1 MIFPVRES
9 LLRVGIVSHS
19 EARGRLIFSGSAWKG
34 PMGMDKPKNDNGG
47 YHQGIT
53 MHKIPV
59 EGIVGFLFVFATV
72 FIFVVGIPEVRGL
85 ALVAGFVG
93 ILGSGFLYY
102 WRSHKKKKF
111 QSLHLDS

>member
-1 MIFPVRES
+1 
-9 LLRVGIVSHS
+9 VGIVSQS
-19 EARGRLIFSGSAWKG
+19 EARSRLIFSVSVWKG
-34 PMGMDKPKNDNGG
+34 PMGMDKPKNENAA

-53 MHKIPV
+53 MHKIPA
-59 EGIVGFLFVFATV
+59 EGIVGFLFAFATV

-85 ALVAGFVG
+85 ALVAGILG